1 MAILYAFKLLSA
13 VNQPLGKIES
23 NNQKSRIKMSKLII
37 CFVLSTMIVS
47 CGLAQDP
54 TRYQAEIDA
63 INKRT
68 IPRGGIIFTGSSSI
82 RLWPN
87 LNDWFPNVEVY
98 NLGFGGSETSE
109 LLYHANDL
117 IIKHQPRKVFIYE
130 GDNDV
135 NSGKSAAQII
145 ADMESLVRKIEKESP
160 NTEIYL
166 ISAKPSEERWH
177 LKEKYEEFN
186 TVLEEFCKKNEL
198 TFIDVWNAMLDKDGQ
213 IRSNLYEA
221 DPLHVNENGY
231 KIWQSQISPY
241 VN

>member
-1 MAILYAFKLLSA
+1 MGG
-13 VNQPLGKIES
+13 Q
-23 NNQKSRIKMSKLII
+23 
-37 CFVLSTMIVS
+37 
-47 CGLAQDP
+47 AQNP
-54 TRYQAEIDA
+54 TRYQDEIDA
-63 INKRT
+63 INNRD
-68 IPRGGIIFTGSSSI
+68 IPKGGIIFTGSSSI

-87 LNDWFPNVEVY
+87 LNDWFQEVEVY

-135 NSGKSAAQII
+135 NSGKSAARII
-145 ADMESLVRKIEKESP
+145 TDMEFLVRKIEKESP
-160 NTEIYL
+160 KTEIYL

-177 LKEKYEEFN
+177 LREKYEEFN
-186 TVLEEFCKKNEL
+186 ALLEDFCKENEL
-198 TFIDVWNAMLDKDGQ
+198 VFIDVWDAMLDAEGE
-213 IRSNLYEA
+213 IRPNLYEA